1 MEQKNA
7 LLFKIKPASVRHRMN
22 TDTAHTST
30 YKARPVG
37 RVLRFLLGV
46 FFVTEVW
53 PVYGDV
59 TTEGMIIRLAWA
71 LGLFLFYF
79 ILHYVIMKFTPKINR
94 FVGAILAFG
103 PFLAVFFIG
112 YGGPAATG
120 ALTFL
125 AISLITA
132 ALRGDPGCE
141 VMSVP
146 AVFSREHTH
155 LSCLLF
161 SPIDWCERQ
170 LH

>member
-1 MEQKNA
+1 MESLEPKRNKTRPLGRILRLA
-7 LLFKIKPASVRHRMN
+7 LGI
-22 TDTAHTST
+22 
-30 YKARPVG
+30 
-37 RVLRFLLGV
+37 

-53 PVYGDV
+53 RVYRDV
-59 TTEGMIIRLAWA
+59 TLEGVFIRLAWA

-79 ILHYVIMKFTPKINR
+79 LVHWAIIKFRFKIHA
-94 FVGAILAFG
+94 VLGAILAFG

-125 AISLITA
+125 AISLLVA
-132 ALRGDPGCE
+132 AFRADPGCE

-146 AVFSREHTH
+146 AVFSGKHTH

-161 SPIDWCERQ
+161 SPIDWCERKMQ
-170 LH
+170 

>member
-1 MEQKNA
+1 ME
-7 LLFKIKPASVRHRMN
+7 S
-22 TDTAHTST
+22 TSKEK
-30 YKARPVG
+30 YKTKPVG
-37 RVLRFLLGV
+37 RILRLALGV

-53 PVYGDV
+53 PVYRDV
-59 TTEGMIIRLAWA
+59 TWEGILVRLGWA

-79 ILHYVIMKFTPKINR
+79 IVHYFIIRSRFKIHSV
-94 FVGAILAFG
+94 FGAILAFG

-125 AISLITA
+125 AISLLTA
-132 ALRGDPGCE
+132 AFRGDPGCE

-146 AVFSREHTH
+146 AVFSGKHTH

-161 SPIDWCERQ
+161 SPIDWCEREM
-170 LH
+170 H